1 MSQRSVC
8 SPKFIEHFQT
18 HRHLNGWILDFVNVV
33 YIFSQRTTAK
43 GPSHGPCVCFC
54 SQLRCE
60 GRAPADHLEGS
71 GLVGGLR
78 ASCLSFFFTLFMTQA
93 A

>member
-18 HRHLNGWILDFVNVV
+18 YRHLNGWILDFVNVV
-33 YIFSQRTTAK
+33 YIFSQRPQLKALHMGRVFAFAASCTARAVPPQTTWK
-43 GPSHGPCVCFC
+43 VVGW
-54 SQLRCE
+54 
-60 GRAPADHLEGS
+60 
-71 GLVGGLR
+71 LVGFEPAAFL
-78 ASCLSFFFTLFMTQA
+78 FFFTLFMTQA